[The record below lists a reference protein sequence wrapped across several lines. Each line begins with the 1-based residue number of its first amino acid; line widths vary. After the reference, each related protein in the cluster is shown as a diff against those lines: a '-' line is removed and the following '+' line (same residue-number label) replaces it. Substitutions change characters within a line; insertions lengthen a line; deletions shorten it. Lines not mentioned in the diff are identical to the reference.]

1 MVNAFNAADTISSA
15 GNGLSIVVFASF
27 TLAAI

>member
-1 MVNAFNAADTISSA
+1 MVIAFYAADTISSA
-15 GNGLSIVVFASF
+15 GNGVSTVVLASF